1 MSLMLFNRRA
11 LLASMAVFGTTAAVP
26 CLGQAHEPT
35 QPEPDEAYFDGKAE
49 DGGFAYRKTN
59 MKNIAPRFR
68 RQLVKYIH
76 KEPPGSLVVDTK
88 SHALYVTFENN
99 TALRYGVGV
108 GREGFQ
114 WFGRAVVGRKAVWP
128 DWTPPPEML
137 ARRPDLPKHMKG
149 GPDNPLGPRAHY
161 LYRDGKDLVYRIHGT
176 TEPWTIGTDVS
187 SGCIRMLNEDVID
200 LYQRTPVGTR
210 VLVLKHLS
218 TDMRVVEADR
228 ELDYDRLA

>member
-1 MSLMLFNRRA
+1 MRLNRRVF
-11 LLASMAVFGTTAAVP
+11 LASVAASVGSAPFEAFGQGRNRQLA
-26 CLGQAHEPT
+26 
-35 QPEPDEAYFDGKAE
+35 EPDESFYDGVVE
-49 DGGFAYRKTN
+49 DNGFAYRKTN
-59 MKNIAPRFR
+59 LAKIEPRYR

-88 SHALYVTFENN
+88 AHALYVTFENN

-108 GREGFQ
+108 GKEGFQ
-114 WFGRAVVGRKAVWP
+114 WFGRAEVGRKAVWP
-128 DWTPPPEML
+128 AWTPPPEML

-149 GPDNPLGPRAHY
+149 GPENPLGPRAHY
-161 LYRDGKDLVYRIHGT
+161 LYRNGKDLIYRIHGT

-210 VLVLKHLS
+210 VLVLPHLS
-218 TDMRVVEADR
+218 PDR
-228 ELDYDRLA
+228 RSV

>member
-1 MSLMLFNRRA
+1 MPLDRRVF
-11 LLASMAVFGTTAAVP
+11 LASLAATAASAGGAAAQARGPAQPVP
-26 CLGQAHEPT
+26 E
-35 QPEPDEAYFDGKAE
+35 EAYFDGLV
-49 DGGFAYRKTN
+49 DDNGFSFRKTN
-59 MKNIAPRFR
+59 VKQIAARYR

-88 SHALYVTFENN
+88 NHALYVTFENN

-114 WFGRAVVGRKAVWP
+114 WFGRAEVGRKAAWP
-128 DWTPPPEML
+128 DWVPPPEML

-161 LYRDGKDLVYRIHGT
+161 LYRAGKDLVYRIHGT
-176 TEPWTIGTDVS
+176 TEPWSIGTDVS

-200 LYQRTPVGTR
+200 LYQRTLVGTR
-210 VLVLKHLS
+210 VLVLQHLS
-218 TDMRVVEADR
+218 ADKRVVEGEPANR
-228 ELDYDRLA
+228 EPSHA